1 MGIIFQIEIIKMKLF
16 VVLCFIGAALAIPN
30 PFLHQW
36 KKPLDWLFQT
46 NTTVKDTAKD
56 TVHHTTT
63 KDTARDTVHHTT
75 VKVTEEDTFHTVHQ
89 DHTTQEESS
98 VAELAVTEED
108 TTRDVTPQS
117 STTVKLYRWIA
128 HYNKQMKVIFIVKFL
143 FSAVNKV

>member
-1 MGIIFQIEIIKMKLF
+1 MGLF
-16 VVLCFIGAALAIPN
+16 CASLEQLLPSQTHL
-30 PFLHQW
+30 LHQW

-89 DHTTQEESS
+89 DHTTQEE
-98 VAELAVTEED
+98 

-128 HYNKQMKVIFIVKFL
+128 HYNKQMKVIFV
-143 FSAVNKV
+143 

>member
-16 VVLCFIGAALAIPN
+16 VVLSSLEQLLPSQTHSLN
-30 PFLHQW
+30 QW
-36 KKPLDWLFQT
+36 KKPLDWLCQT

-56 TVHHTTT
+56 TAHHTTT

-75 VKVTEEDTFHTVHQ
+75 VKVTAEDTFHTVHQ
-89 DHTTQEESS
+89 PTTQEESS
-98 VAELAVTEED
+98 VAELVVTEED

-128 HYNKQMKVIFIVKFL
+128 HYNNQKNYFYC
-143 FSAVNKV
+143 